1 MRLAMLTVPTAC
13 HSTYP
18 TPGSVAA
25 EHPET
30 PSAAAERSSKAKG
43 KGKQVLPE
51 QQAEAG
57 TPAGAAEGGPAAAA
71 AAAGHPSG
79 VDALLQQAGFIKRI
93 DSMSYGIA
101 QSKPRVGWAWDALC

>member
-57 TPAGAAEGGPAAAA
+57 TPAAAA